1 LIDKIQEGKITEKWI
16 EECLSPECKRQYTK
30 SELSSQQSPVE
41 AEHVISKLTIENDVV
56 LDPLMCSGTTG
67 IAAINLRRQFVGIE
81 QDPEVFKMAKARID
95 KLSYHIITYI
105 ILLQQSWRYSLNSIH
120 EETL

>member
-1 LIDKIQEGKITEKWI
+1 VHEW
-16 EECLSPECKRQYTK
+16 
-30 SELSSQQSPVE
+30 QQSPVE

-81 QDPEVFKMAKARID
+81 QDQEVFKMAKARID